1 MNDVRDGQEFHEAQ
15 VVDISTGDG
24 YWQIAFADDRV
35 TPSAYLLLQN
45 AFAYDPSD
53 RESGMDS
60 HYVEL
65 NDQSQSVYGGVARAI
80 LWRDRLLLEWTQTGK
95 ESLGISGS
103 FGLRFDISDDEFS
116 RLCDIGRAILGD
128 RLEVAV

>member
-1 MNDVRDGQEFHEAQ
+1 MNDVREGQEFHEAQ

-24 YWQIAFADDRV
+24 YWQIAFADHRV

-65 NDQSQSVYGGVARAI
+65 NDQSQSVYGG
-80 LWRDRLLLEWTQTGK
+80 
-95 ESLGISGS
+95 
-103 FGLRFDISDDEFS
+103 
-116 RLCDIGRAILGD
+116 GRASDSLAGSIASGVDSDWEGELGD
-128 RLEVAV
+128 FGEFWTEVRYFRR